1 MYHAVRTFVALT
13 VVMCAPLPAFAD
25 AKVIVEL
32 RGKDGAPVDGTVQ
45 LSKGESRHSCTTKA
59 GRCEIAGVSGGLYTV
74 EVKVP
79 DKPSPKPKQ
88 VMIPP
93 SGQAQLV
100 VNASE

>member
-1 MYHAVRTFVALT
+1 LLALT
-13 VVMCAPLPAFAD
+13 VVTCAPLPALAD

-32 RGKDGAPVDGTVQ
+32 RGKDGAPADGTVQ
-45 LSKGESRHSCTTKA
+45 LTKGDSRHSCTTKA
-59 GRCEIAGVSGGLYTV
+59 GRCTIASVPGGLYTV

-93 SGQAQLV
+93 SGEARLV